1 MSTWLLGA
9 LMAED
14 TENEIR
20 SEEEHHYVGSLM
32 ESKTQQHDDIL
43 LEKLEN
49 AFHKQTSK
57 FILHD
62 IAKIACEHAP
72 IDLAFAAS
80 RLPPNVRPVLFEN
93 LADLEAKIEFM
104 INTDSSTRTAI
115 FRAIS
120 ESEIAGL
127 IRIMPVDEAVAILE
141 DLNERRFR
149 RVMDLLDTKRSAM
162 IREVKKH
169 QRNTAGRLMTNEFF
183 SFSMEVT
190 IGEAA
195 AIIRDNPGIDLT
207 RRIFVLSP
215 SGELQGY
222 VPARNM
228 IVNPPT
234 LPLRAVMRPIMQK
247 VNVDASR
254 EEVVDIVERYK
265 ISALPVV
272 DMDNFLVGVI
282 TYEDVVETI
291 EDIAD
296 ETIARMAGTGEKV
309 SEYEPMSRRF
319 YARAP
324 WLFATLLAGM
334 VNGGVMSSF
343 QRWEGG
349 VLTFALFFVPLIM
362 GTSGNIG
369 LQCSTVLVRG
379 MATGLLSAGTKRE
392 AVVKEILIGILTGGI
407 FGSFSGLV
415 IFILLH
421 FGLAGVATTSPLA
434 VGMIVGFGLIGA
446 CVASTLLGV
455 FSPLF
460 FSRVGVD
467 PAVAAGPVITAVNDF
482 LSISIYF
489 LIAMGLVSLL
499 V

>member
-1 MSTWLLGA
+1 MPKA
-9 LMAED
+9 P
-14 TENEIR
+14 ENEIR
-20 SEEEHHYVGSLM
+20 SEEERPPVSSIM
-32 ESKTQQHDDIL
+32 ESKTQQLDDIL
-43 LEKLEN
+43 IEKLEN

-57 FILHD
+57 FVLHE
-62 IAKIACEHAP
+62 IAKIACEHEP

-80 RLPPNVRPVLFEN
+80 RLPPNIRPVLFEN
-93 LADLEAKIEFM
+93 LADLDAKIEFM

-115 FRAIS
+115 FRHIDDK
-120 ESEIAGL
+120 EVKKL
-127 IRIMPVDEAVAILE
+127 IEQMPVDEAVDLLE
-141 DLNERRFR
+141 DLPERRFR
-149 RVMDLLDTKRSAM
+149 RVIELLDVKKAAR

-183 SFSMEVT
+183 AFSMDVT

-195 AIIRDNPGIDLT
+195 TFIRDNPGIDLT
-207 RRIFVLSP
+207 RRIFVLNQ

-228 IVNPPT
+228 IVNTPD
-234 LPLRAVMRPIMQK
+234 LPLRKVMRPIQQK
-247 VNVDASR
+247 VTVEASR
-254 EEVVDIVERYK
+254 EEVVDVVERYK

-272 DMDNFLVGVI
+272 DVDNFLVGVV

-309 SEYEPMSRRF
+309 SEHEPMIKRF
-319 YARAP
+319 FARAP
-324 WLFATLLAGM
+324 WLLATLFAGM
-334 VNGGVMSSF
+334 INGGVMSTF

-349 VLTFALFFVPLIM
+349 LLTFVFFFVPLIM

-369 LQCSTVLVRG
+369 LQCSTVLVRS

-392 AVVKEILIGILTGGI
+392 AVMKEILIGIMTGTI
-407 FGSFSGLV
+407 FGCFSGV
-415 IFILLH
+415 VVFVLLH
-421 FGLAGVATTSPLA
+421 LGVAGIIASPL
-434 VGMIVGFGLIGA
+434 VVSLIVGFGLIGA
-446 CVASTLLGV
+446 CMASTLLGV

-460 FSRVGVD
+460 FVRVGVD

-482 LSISIYF
+482 LSLSIYF
-489 LIAMGLVSLL
+489 LIAIGLSSLFA
-499 V
+499 